1 LSIGQ
6 TSRSQTNGGGIQPP
20 RKLRSAFVVGRAIL
34 PAAAFQA
41 AFSGRERIFAGQ
53 RPAESRLQPGL
64 AAPQFGRDCLQDQ
77 KVCGIMLPAC
87 LMRILMVA
95 ADRREFPGILAHSTG
110 VSPAHLGV
118 AWSRS
123 ARLANHQLVLA
134 ANGAGA
140 QRAASAVEAA
150 LQAFSAEAIVSTGF
164 CGALAPELQIADIVV
179 GSAISAGS
187 RIFPALYPACA
198 RLHQI
203 GVVCSIEHVAQTAA
217 EKRELRSSGGSV
229 VEMEAAGVADRAA
242 ARGVPFYCVRV
253 VTDLAGE
260 DMANDFNRALRPDG
274 HFATM
279 SILRDTLRKP
289 LVRLPE
295 LLRLRNRSVRAARVL
310 GDFIADCR
318 F

>member
-1 LSIGQ
+1 
-6 TSRSQTNGGGIQPP
+6 
-20 RKLRSAFVVGRAIL
+20 
-34 PAAAFQA
+34 
-41 AFSGRERIFAGQ
+41 
-53 RPAESRLQPGL
+53 
-64 AAPQFGRDCLQDQ
+64 
-77 KVCGIMLPAC
+77 
-87 LMRILMVA
+87 MRILIVA
-95 ADRREFPGILAHSTG
+95 ADRMEFPGILRHVTE
-110 VSPAHLGV
+110 VKPTTLPV

-123 ARLANHQLVLA
+123 ARLGNHQLVLV

-140 QRAASAVEAA
+140 PRAAAAVEAA
-150 LQAFSAEAIVSTGF
+150 LQAFPAEAIVSTGF
-164 CGALAPELQIADIVV
+164 CGALAPDLQIADIVV

-187 RIFPALYPACA
+187 RTFPVLYPTCSQ
-198 RLHQI
+198 LHQI
-203 GVVCSIEHVAQTAA
+203 GVVCSIDHVAQTAA
-217 EKRELRSSGGSV
+217 EKRELRSGGGSV

-242 ARGVPFYCVRV
+242 ARGVPLYCIRV

-279 SILRDTLRKP
+279 SILRDTLRSP

-295 LLRLRNRSVRAARVL
+295 LLRLRNRCIRAAHVL

>member
-1 LSIGQ
+1 M
-6 TSRSQTNGGGIQPP
+6 
-20 RKLRSAFVVGRAIL
+20 K
-34 PAAAFQA
+34 
-41 AFSGRERIFAGQ
+41 
-53 RPAESRLQPGL
+53 
-64 AAPQFGRDCLQDQ
+64 
-77 KVCGIMLPAC
+77 
-87 LMRILMVA
+87 ILMVA
-95 ADRREFPGILAHSTG
+95 ADRMEFPGILRHLTEVKSTT
-110 VSPAHLGV
+110 VPV
-118 AWSRS
+118 DWSRS
-123 ARLANHQLVLA
+123 ARLANHQLILA

-150 LQAFSAEAIVSTGF
+150 LQEFPAEAIVSTGF

-187 RIFPALYPACA
+187 RNFPALYPACA

-203 GVVCSIEHVAQTAA
+203 GVVCSIDHVAQTAA
-217 EKRELRSSGGSV
+217 EKRELRSGGGSV

-279 SILRDTLRKP
+279 SILGDTLRNP

-295 LLRLRNRSVRAARVL
+295 LLRLRNRCVRAACVL